1 MEKVSESIANS
12 VKRFESGFE
21 EQEGGAMG
29 FGIIYEV
36 QNRTVS
42 VGCVTR
48 ISTHTANVTV
58 DS

>member
-21 EQEGGAMG
+21 EQEGGALG
-29 FGIIYEV
+29 FGIVYEV

-42 VGCVTR
+42 VVYVSC
-48 ISTHTANVTV
+48 ISTYTANVT
-58 DS
+58 DNS